1 MTLGEIKIE
10 ALKLMCGELT
20 GEDATD
26 FEKLRGETFYRELL
40 DKMPGSI
47 NRCISELEGRGV
59 LPSVSV
65 ELSEDYMKP
74 AGAFFV
80 RVDLNSIAGLVELER
95 VVRVSAVGEYNGN
108 YPYSREGRSIVLPK
122 PADGDVYSLLY
133 KSGLGRVSNYT
144 DNETVLTLPEHIAA
158 IIPYYIKGELFREDE
173 PSEAAEARNLFE
185 QMLASFAEPLEGSQ
199 GAVETVYSVRY

>member
-20 GEDATD
+20 AEDASD
-26 FEKLRGETFYRELL
+26 LDSLRGETFHRELI

-47 NRCISELEGRGV
+47 NRCLSELEGRGV
-59 LPSVSV
+59 LPSESV
-65 ELSEDYMKP
+65 ELTEEHLKP

-80 RVDLNSIAGLVELER
+80 RVDLNGIAGLVELER
-95 VVRVSAVGEYNGN
+95 VVRVSAGGEYDGN
-108 YPYSREGRSIVLPK
+108 YPYSREGRSIILPS
-122 PADGDVYSLLY
+122 PAKGDVYRLLY
-133 KSGLGRVSNYT
+133 KSRLERVSNYT

-185 QMLASFAEPLEGSQ
+185 QMLLSFSEPEEGVVDE
-199 GAVETVYSVRY
+199 VETVYSVRY